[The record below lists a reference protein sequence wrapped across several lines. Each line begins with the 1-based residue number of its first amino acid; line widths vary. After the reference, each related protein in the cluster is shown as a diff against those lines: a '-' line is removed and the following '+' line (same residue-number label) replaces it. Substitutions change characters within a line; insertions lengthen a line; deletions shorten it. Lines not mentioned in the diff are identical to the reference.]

1 MATSDEL
8 ARLRAE
14 MDQGKETMRE
24 LAGTTYAF
32 FSGCTLAGF
41 SDEQAL
47 QLTQAWLTTLIQIA
61 PVSGMADKAGDLL
74 REMLEGGEGR
84 G

>member
-14 MDQGKETMRE
+14 MDQGRETMRE
-24 LAGTTYAF
+24 LAGTAYAF

-41 SDEQAL
+41 SDDQAL
-47 QLTQAWLTTLIQIA
+47 QLTQTWLTNLIQSA
-61 PVSGMADKAGDLL
+61 PLSGMADQLL
-74 REMLEGGEGR
+74 REFLERGGE
-84 G
+84 

>member
-14 MDQGKETMRE
+14 MDQGRETMRE

-32 FSGCTLAGF
+32 FSGLTAAGF
-41 SDEQAL
+41 EEDQAL
-47 QLTQAWLTTLIQIA
+47 QLTQTWLTNLIQIG
-61 PVSGMADKAGDLL
+61 PLSSLL
-74 REMLEGGEGR
+74 GGEES
-84 G
+84 